1 MFRWE
6 QARERARRSLVV
18 EDALAPE
25 QVNRLS
31 TYRTT
36 LSARAVDIEL
46 GLDER
51 RLRFARWLYEHG
63 RISDFRMTA
72 SDIVVE

>member
-1 MFRWE
+1 MFAWE
-6 QARERARRSLVV
+6 QARERARRVVAV

-25 QVNRLS
+25 QVDRLS
-31 TYRTT
+31 TYRS
-36 LSARAVDIEL
+36 LLAARATDIEL

-63 RISDFRMTA
+63 RISDF
-72 SDIVVE
+72 V